1 MKDTQR
7 IIIFNLILIFCLTAF
22 LKVQADT
29 TGNTALSLKV
39 APGSLSVTV
48 PPSAAFAATNFSFA
62 GQTNAGNS
70 IGEIKT
76 TDARGSRSGWGINV
90 TATDWKDSG
99 DTSKLI
105 KHNGDGTS
113 EGQLLLD
120 VPTIDS
126 VASVAGDSTTGITM
140 GSDAPFVGTTSI
152 KLITAPAGS
161 GSGQYDISGLNAAQ
175 FIPGN
180 QPTGNYVTN
189 LTLTIS

>member
-7 IIIFNLILIFCLTAF
+7 LIIFNLILIFCLTAF

-39 APGSLSVTV
+39 APGSLSVEV
-48 PPSAAFAATNFSFA
+48 PPSAAFVATNFSFA
-62 GQTNAGNS
+62 GQTNGGNP
-70 IGEIKT
+70 IGNIKT

-90 TATDWKDSG
+90 TATDWTDSTG
-99 DTSKLI
+99 KVI
-105 KHNGDGTS
+105 KHNGDGAN
-113 EGQLLLD
+113 EGRLSLD
-120 VPTIDS
+120 VPTLGS
-126 VASVAGDSTTGITM
+126 VARIAGDDTTGITM
-140 GSDAPFVGTTSI
+140 GEDAPFTGSTSI
-152 KLITAPAGS
+152 KLITAPANY